1 VCRGAVATRR
11 IAGASSSLRDLCTWE
26 RLLKCAAV
34 DFRVRA
40 LSSTSDQDRAYSLQ
54 VPLNGFV
61 IELEDRPGSFA
72 DVTEVLAKRGVNL
85 LVTGFASRGGGV
97 AAFVCD
103 DEDGARSAL
112 TEAGIDHR
120 EIPTLQV
127 QMEDR
132 PGEAAQISRK
142 LADAGVNLEFWMP
155 VESIWASFLAGIG
168 GSGEAFTVALGVD
181 DPDAARAALG
191 RRVVG

>member
-1 VCRGAVATRR
+1 M
-11 IAGASSSLRDLCTWE
+11 
-26 RLLKCAAV
+26 
-34 DFRVRA
+34 
-40 LSSTSDQDRAYSLQ
+40 
-54 VPLNGFV
+54 NGFV

-72 DVTEVLAKRGVNL
+72 EVTEVIAERGVNL
-85 LVTGFASRGGGV
+85 GGVVATFASHGRGI

-127 QMEDR
+127 RLEDR
-132 PGEAAQISRK
+132 PGEAAQISRT
-142 LADAGVNLEFWMP
+142 LADAGVNLKFWMP
-155 VESIWASFLAGIG
+155 VESIWASFLAGVG
-168 GSGEAFTVALGVD
+168 GSGEAVTFALGVD

-191 RRVVG
+191 KRVVG